1 MKLSAFFQRS
11 IIVLGFA
18 AAAIAPAQAQGN
30 GKQGMDYSAMCVQSA
45 NMPKPYG
52 EYDLKGNAKLPDYCK
67 CFSEAFGAR
76 AMKAM
81 SAMQAGGKPPSL
93 EQSNK
98 EELELRNVCRKKV
111 GLPLAVEAK

>member
-1 MKLSAFFQRS
+1 MIQTTFFQRTM
-11 IIVLGFA
+11 IALGLTVA
-18 AAAIAPAQAQGN
+18 VMASAQAQM
-30 GKQGMDYSAMCVQSA
+30 KGMDYATMCVKSA
-45 NMPKPYG
+45 DMPKPYG
-52 EYDLKGNAKLPDYCK
+52 EWDLKGNAKLPEYCK

-81 SAMQAGGKPPSL
+81 ATMQAGAKPPSL

-98 EELELRNVCRKKV
+98 EELELRNVCRKKT